1 VNKFGLVVIGAHSGV
16 WLTTILEEYKNK
28 KIILVE
34 PVPYNIALLKKN
46 TAKYKNIKIE
56 TSAVSGKKEIKKFY
70 FVKPNAIKKLG
81 KHWASGIGSFDK
93 QHILNHAN
101 KRFLVTDSDIQEIDI
116 QYLTFLDLIEK
127 YSIFSIDLLQ
137 IDVEGAE
144 FGILNS
150 IDFNKIFI
158 KKIIFEF
165 KHFDG
170 TFKEGPKL
178 KLIKEKLINSNYS
191 ITEID
196 KENIL
201 AEKKVTENYCEE
213 CKKEDES
220 VFQNLIL
227 NGFKICNSCKISKTI
242 FPI

>member
-1 VNKFGLVVIGAHSGV
+1 MNNFGLVVIGAHSGT
-16 WLTTILEEYKNK
+16 WLTPLLEKYNEQNIL
-28 KIILVE
+28 LVE
-34 PVPYNIALLKKN
+34 PVPYNIQLLIEN
-46 TAKYKNIKIE
+46 TFKYRNVNIEI
-56 TSAVSGKKEIKKFY
+56 SAVSNKKGVQKFY
-70 FVKPNAIKKLG
+70 FVKPESIQKLG

-101 KRFLVTDSDIQEIDI
+101 KRFTVTDSDIEEVDI
-116 QYLTFLDLIEK
+116 QYLTFLDLIKK
-127 YSIFSIDLLQ
+127 YLISSIDLLQ

-144 FGILNS
+144 FEILNS
-150 IDFNKIFI
+150 IDFEKIFI

-201 AEKKVTENYCEE
+201 AEKK
-213 CKKEDES
+213 
-220 VFQNLIL
+220 
-227 NGFKICNSCKISKTI
+227 
-242 FPI
+242 

>member
-1 VNKFGLVVIGAHSGV
+1 MNNFGLVVIGAHSGT
-16 WLTTILEEYKNK
+16 WLTSLLKKYNGKNIL
-28 KIILVE
+28 LVE
-34 PVPYNIALLKKN
+34 PVPYNAKQLIKN
-46 TAKYKNIKIE
+46 TSKYKNINIE
-56 TSAVSGKKEIKKFY
+56 TSAVSSKKGDQKFY
-70 FVKPNAIKKLG
+70 FVKPESVKKLG

-101 KRFLVTDSDIQEIDI
+101 KRFTVTDSDIEEIDI

-144 FGILNS
+144 FGILDS
-150 IDFNKIFI
+150 IDFEKILI

-178 KLIKEKLINSNYS
+178 KSIKEMLIKFNYQLK
-191 ITEID
+191 EID

-201 AEKKVTENYCEE
+201 AEKN
-213 CKKEDES
+213 
-220 VFQNLIL
+220 
-227 NGFKICNSCKISKTI
+227 
-242 FPI
+242 

>member
-1 VNKFGLVVIGAHSGV
+1 MDKFGLVVIGAHSGV
-16 WLTTILEEYKNK
+16 WLTTLLEEYRNQKV
-28 KIILVE
+28 ILVE
-34 PVPYNIALLKKN
+34 PVPYNILLLKEN
-46 TAKYKNIKIE
+46 TNKYNNIKIE
-56 TSAVSGKKEIKKFY
+56 TSAVSEKKEIKKFY
-70 FVKPNAIKKLG
+70 FVKSSAIKKLG
-81 KHWASGIGSFDK
+81 KHWASGIGSFNK

-101 KRFLVTDSDIQEIDI
+101 KRFSVTVTDIEEVDI

-127 YSIFSIDLLQ
+127 YSISSIDLLQ

-150 IDFNKIFI
+150 IDFEKTLI

-178 KLIKEKLINSNYS
+178 KLIKEKLIKSNYL
-191 ITEID
+191 ITKID

-201 AEKKVTENYCEE
+201 AEKKVTDNYCEE
-213 CKKEDES
+213 CKKEDVS
-220 VFQNLIL
+220 VFHNLIL
-227 NGFKICNSCKISKTI
+227 TNDKICNSCKTSKTI